1 MTPHLRIPAA
11 PMKQAISGRT
21 AFSTPG
27 EGYLISVIREGIARE
42 LTELKQAR
50 LGLGQAGWSAT
61 GDSEQLHVLDQSSLS
76 LPLRAVGEPLCTG
89 IDCRPAF

>member
-50 LGLGQAGWSAT
+50 LGLGQAGWLVLQPGGPVAV
-61 GDSEQLHVLDQSSLS
+61 QLLENARYCQ
-76 LPLRAVGEPLCTG
+76 
-89 IDCRPAF
+89 AF